1 MVKTGGAKPNFFVV
15 RLQVMFASSYV
26 FQPKPPALKRRYQRI
41 IGREAVSRFGNPD
54 FIFHCS
60 KGSDSYRRVP
70 LVTEIKTGRPVLSGY
85 AFIGE
90 WIAAEWEK
98 RVRNKSRLAPGTTT
112 GLPWK

>member
-1 MVKTGGAKPNFFVV
+1 MVKTGRAKPNFFVV

-26 FQPKPPALKRRYQRI
+26 FQPKPPALKGRSQRT

-60 KGSDSYRRVP
+60 KGGDPYRRVP

-98 RVRNKSRLAPGTTT
+98 WVNDESRLAPGTAI
-112 GLPWK
+112 GVPWK